1 MQNFYLLNLAAHL
14 SLLVCYFVC
23 GALLLLLYRIAV
35 KDYSDTMSAL
45 LGWLLWPD
53 VDIKFLGGKEFI
65 KKYTSKKF
73 TRYIIFF
80 WPVRVMRIFSIF
92 AGRILGFALIFIDA
106 MGMFVYDLVTEKKET
121 KVSDLHN
128 QGNLKKMKNTG

>member
-73 TRYIIFF
+73 TRYNQ
-80 WPVRVMRIFSIF
+80 PPCGRKTAGYERSHDESVSI
-92 AGRILGFALIFIDA
+92 LPQTQ
-106 MGMFVYDLVTEKKET
+106 V
-121 KVSDLHN
+121 
-128 QGNLKKMKNTG
+128 

>member
-35 KDYSDTMSAL
+35 KDYFDTMSAF
-45 LGWLLWPD
+45 GWLLWPD
-53 VDIKFLGGKEFI
+53 VDIKFRGGKEFI

-73 TRYIIFF
+73 TRYIILF
-80 WPVRVMRIFSIF
+80 WPARVMRILAIF
-92 AGRILGFALIFIDA
+92 VGRILGFALMFIVVI
-106 MGMFVYDLVTEKKET
+106 GLFVCDLIKEKKET
-121 KVSDLHN
+121 EVSDLHN
-128 QGNLKKMKNTG
+128 QGNLKKMKNSG